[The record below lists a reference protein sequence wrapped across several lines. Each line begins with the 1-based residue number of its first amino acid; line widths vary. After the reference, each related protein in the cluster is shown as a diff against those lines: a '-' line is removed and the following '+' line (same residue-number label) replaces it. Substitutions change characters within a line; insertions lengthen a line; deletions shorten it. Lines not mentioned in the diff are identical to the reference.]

1 MSQKDFVINA
11 LNRAFEIASIQRN
24 EFVTPEHIIYAI
36 TEHVPFREVCQKMDY
51 DIDEIS
57 TCLADEIYK
66 YEHVSDDIE
75 YMLERSYQAEYI
87 MQNCID
93 FYAEEDSVQ
102 ADLCVPGLVF
112 AAISLTNSMVSNLLN
127 SVVSDTTLFL
137 SELSKSYKWA
147 EMNNSFEVKRN
158 RDFAHD
164 NHFEHDEDEDFYDSD
179 FDDMNNNTDE
189 KTEDEW
195 KKFTVCL
202 NDNIKNYN
210 PLIGREKEL
219 ERTIQVLCR
228 KDKNNPL
235 HIGEPGVGKTSI
247 VRGLAAL
254 IEGGKVP
261 ERLRNYRIYQ
271 IDLAG
276 MLAGTQ
282 YRGEFEK
289 RIKMVMDGMMKD
301 GKAIA
306 YIDEIHNLV
315 GAGASNDGSMDASN
329 ILKPYLE
336 ENSIRFIGSTTFDEY
351 KRYFAKSKGMIRRFQ
366 DIEIAEPSTD
376 ECVKI
381 INGLKNKYEKYHN
394 VKYGKGVIEYAVDM
408 SARFINNR
416 FLPDKAIDLIDE
428 AGAFLEM
435 HPLEEKKQQT
445 VTKQHIADILS
456 KVCKVESMAIKKEED
471 KGIKDLEQNIK
482 QKIYGQDKAVEQVVE
497 AIQMSKAGLV
507 DENKPIAS
515 FLFVGPTGVG
525 KTELCKVLAEQMGIQ
540 LVRFDMSE
548 YTEKHTVA
556 KLIGAPAGYIG
567 YEDGG
572 LLTDAIR
579 KSPNCV
585 LLLDE
590 IEKAHSDIYNI
601 LLQVM
606 DYARLTDN
614 KGQKADFRHVV
625 LVMTSNAGAQFAS
638 QASIGYFP
646 SASSGESMMKQV
658 KKTFKPEFLNRLNG
672 IAVFNDMDLTMAGM
686 ILDKKIGELQTRLSA
701 KNVTL
706 SISDE
711 AREMLLKKGFTK
723 EYGAREMDRV
733 IHKNLATQLAKKILF
748 GSLKKGGNAN
758 ATVSNGEIIIE

>member
-36 TEHVPFREVCQKMDY
+36 TEHVPFREVCQKMNY

-93 FYAEEDSVQ
+93 FYAEEDGVQ

-164 NHFEHDEDEDFYDSD
+164 KHFEHDEDEDFYDSD
-179 FDDMNNNTDE
+179 FDEMNNNTDE

-289 RIKMVMDGMMKD
+289 RIKMVMDG
-301 GKAIA
+301 
-306 YIDEIHNLV
+306 
-315 GAGASNDGSMDASN
+315 
-329 ILKPYLE
+329 
-336 ENSIRFIGSTTFDEY
+336 
-351 KRYFAKSKGMIRRFQ
+351 
-366 DIEIAEPSTD
+366 
-376 ECVKI
+376 
-381 INGLKNKYEKYHN
+381 
-394 VKYGKGVIEYAVDM
+394 
-408 SARFINNR
+408 
-416 FLPDKAIDLIDE
+416 
-428 AGAFLEM
+428 
-435 HPLEEKKQQT
+435 
-445 VTKQHIADILS
+445 
-456 KVCKVESMAIKKEED
+456 KV
-471 KGIKDLEQNIK
+471 N
-482 QKIYGQDKAVEQVVE
+482 
-497 AIQMSKAGLV
+497 
-507 DENKPIAS
+507 
-515 FLFVGPTGVG
+515 
-525 KTELCKVLAEQMGIQ
+525 
-540 LVRFDMSE
+540 
-548 YTEKHTVA
+548 
-556 KLIGAPAGYIG
+556 
-567 YEDGG
+567 
-572 LLTDAIR
+572 R
-579 KSPNCV
+579 KS
-585 LLLDE
+585 
-590 IEKAHSDIYNI
+590 
-601 LLQVM
+601 
-606 DYARLTDN
+606 
-614 KGQKADFRHVV
+614 G
-625 LVMTSNAGAQFAS
+625 
-638 QASIGYFP
+638 
-646 SASSGESMMKQV
+646 
-658 KKTFKPEFLNRLNG
+658 
-672 IAVFNDMDLTMAGM
+672 
-686 ILDKKIGELQTRLSA
+686 
-701 KNVTL
+701 
-706 SISDE
+706 
-711 AREMLLKKGFTK
+711 
-723 EYGAREMDRV
+723 
-733 IHKNLATQLAKKILF
+733 KKILTAVF
-748 GSLKKGGNAN
+748 EEDADPQEYADKNGLAIVADASAIEPSIKKVLDSNEKAVAEYLAGNTKNIQFLIGQSMRELRGKADPKTVKDILEKLLNELK
-758 ATVSNGEIIIE
+758 

>member
-93 FYAEEDSVQ
+93 FYAEEDGVQ

-210 PLIGREKEL
+210 PLIGREREL

-271 IDLAG
+271 I
-276 MLAGTQ
+276 
-282 YRGEFEK
+282 
-289 RIKMVMDGMMKD
+289 
-301 GKAIA
+301 
-306 YIDEIHNLV
+306 
-315 GAGASNDGSMDASN
+315 
-329 ILKPYLE
+329 
-336 ENSIRFIGSTTFDEY
+336 
-351 KRYFAKSKGMIRRFQ
+351 
-366 DIEIAEPSTD
+366 
-376 ECVKI
+376 
-381 INGLKNKYEKYHN
+381 
-394 VKYGKGVIEYAVDM
+394 
-408 SARFINNR
+408 
-416 FLPDKAIDLIDE
+416 
-428 AGAFLEM
+428 
-435 HPLEEKKQQT
+435 
-445 VTKQHIADILS
+445 
-456 KVCKVESMAIKKEED
+456 
-471 KGIKDLEQNIK
+471 
-482 QKIYGQDKAVEQVVE
+482 
-497 AIQMSKAGLV
+497 
-507 DENKPIAS
+507 
-515 FLFVGPTGVG
+515 
-525 KTELCKVLAEQMGIQ
+525 
-540 LVRFDMSE
+540 
-548 YTEKHTVA
+548 
-556 KLIGAPAGYIG
+556 
-567 YEDGG
+567 
-572 LLTDAIR
+572 
-579 KSPNCV
+579 
-585 LLLDE
+585 
-590 IEKAHSDIYNI
+590 
-601 LLQVM
+601 
-606 DYARLTDN
+606 
-614 KGQKADFRHVV
+614 
-625 LVMTSNAGAQFAS
+625 
-638 QASIGYFP
+638 
-646 SASSGESMMKQV
+646 
-658 KKTFKPEFLNRLNG
+658 
-672 IAVFNDMDLTMAGM
+672 
-686 ILDKKIGELQTRLSA
+686 
-701 KNVTL
+701 
-706 SISDE
+706 
-711 AREMLLKKGFTK
+711 
-723 EYGAREMDRV
+723 
-733 IHKNLATQLAKKILF
+733 
-748 GSLKKGGNAN
+748 
-758 ATVSNGEIIIE
+758 